1 MYIIKIIMNE
11 ATKKILGY
19 TVPIGLFIALL
30 VGVYYL
36 MKNSPLFKALDG
48 ILDDAGKIA
57 VAIEKM
63 FDNCNKHGYF
73 NVKEKCYIGLIGIVY
88 VVLRSLA
95 FMYSKYMSRNTGDS
109 TVDDLA
115 DVKGESRVEIVI
127 DITKGLDTDKL
138 DGVDADVATA
148 AIKIAINNK
157 ATKELLDKID
167 EQELSPENAAEAK
180 ANILAKAK
188 TANDDAKSKLSEEQ
202 AEDADE
208 LASEMG
214 SDPPPDF

>member
-1 MYIIKIIMNE
+1 MNE

-36 MKNSPLFKALDG
+36 MKNSPLFKALDH
-48 ILDDAGKIA
+48 ILDDVGKLA

-115 DVKGESRVEIVI
+115 DVNGESTVEI
-127 DITKGLDTDKL
+127 ITRFLNGLDTDKL
-138 DGVDADVATA
+138 DVVDADVGNA
-148 AIKIAINNK
+148 AMKLAVNNE
-157 ATKELLDKID
+157 ATKELLTDL
-167 EQELSPENAAEAK
+167 ETQELNPDARAEAK